1 MWINLFR
8 FFLDTDLHGF
18 TATDKN
24 RRDLVMGTS
33 SDRRFFMKYFLFVLK
48 LQNLVSFIIFV

>member
-33 SDRRFFMKYFLFVLK
+33 SDRR
-48 LQNLVSFIIFV
+48 

>member
-24 RRDLVMGTS
+24 RSDLAMGTS
-33 SDRRFFMKYFLFVLK
+33 SDRR
-48 LQNLVSFIIFV
+48 